1 MKILLPLDQ
10 SRRDGIG
17 LPYAAQMAPALS
29 ATIVIVQVIPLTRS
43 IVPKAMRRAEAYL
56 TAVAAGLREDGLEVE
71 TSVRRGD
78 PATVIV
84 ALAEE
89 FEANLILMTTR
100 GRSGL
105 GKLMLERV
113 ADAVLANSQKPV
125 LLLSEATN
133 GVAVEHEETRLEAA
147 YLATVIWNKEAQGL
161 FTKEEAERELE
172 RLVVLGLDR
181 SVLFSMYQALEH
193 QGATCAWLDIDFQMK
208 ALRKFLPDDAVSCE
222 DEEPERVRVKP
233 IITAFIRR

>member
-17 LPYAAQMAPALS
+17 LPYAAQMAPALR
-29 ATIVIVQVIPLTRS
+29 ATIVVVQVIPLTRS

-56 TAVAAGLREDGLEVE
+56 TAVAVGLREDGLVVE

-89 FEANLILMTTR
+89 LEASLILMTTR

-105 GKLMLERV
+105 GKLVLGSV
-113 ADAVLANSQKPV
+113 ADAVLANSHKPV

-133 GVAVEHEETRLEAA
+133 GVTANEENRLEAA
-147 YLATVIWNKEAQGL
+147 YLATVIWNKEARG
-161 FTKEEAERELE
+161 FYTKEEAERELE
-172 RLVVLGLDR
+172 RLVALGLDR
-181 SVLFSMYQALEH
+181 SVLFSMYQAQEH
-193 QGATCAWLDIDFQMK
+193 HGAPCAWLDIDFQMK
-208 ALRKFLPDDAVSCE
+208 ALRKFLPEKAALSE
-222 DEEPERVRVKP
+222 DEEPEQIRVKP
-233 IITAFIRR
+233 FITASIQR

>member
-1 MKILLPLDQ
+1 M
-10 SRRDGIG
+10 
-17 LPYAAQMAPALS
+17 
-29 ATIVIVQVIPLTRS
+29 
-43 IVPKAMRRAEAYL
+43 
-56 TAVAAGLREDGLEVE
+56 AAGLREDGLEVE

-105 GKLMLERV
+105 GKLMLGSV

-133 GVAVEHEETRLEAA
+133 GVAVDHEENRLEAA

-161 FTKEEAERELE
+161 YTKE
-172 RLVVLGLDR
+172 RL
-181 SVLFSMYQALEH
+181 SVSWN
-193 QGATCAWLDIDFQMK
+193 GW
-208 ALRKFLPDDAVSCE
+208 SCW
-222 DEEPERVRVKP
+222 
-233 IITAFIRR
+233 A